1 MEALK
6 DKIIEKLKAYFEGS
20 DFFLVD
26 VKIATGDR
34 ITVYMDGKENITI
47 DKCVEVSRMLENYL
61 EEGRLVREDYKLEV
75 SSPGMGQP
83 FRVYE
88 QFEKSLN
95 RSLDVLRKD
104 GIRYEGIVTK
114 VNPEGIRI
122 RVDKMKKGK
131 VIDSNDVDLAFE
143 EIKTAKQ
150 LITFK

>member
-1 MEALK
+1 MKE
-6 DKIIEKLKAYFEGS
+6 KIIEKLKTYFTGS
-20 DFFLVD
+20 DYFLVD

-34 ITVYMDGKENITI
+34 ITVYIDGKQNVSI

-61 EEGRLVREDYKLEV
+61 EDERLVREDYSLEV

-88 QFEKSLN
+88 QYEKSLN

-104 GIRYEGIVTK
+104 GIRDEGMVTQ
-114 VNPEGIRI
+114 VSPEGIRI
-122 RVDKMKKGK
+122 RVDNRKKGK
-131 VIDSNDVDLAFE
+131 VIESNDVDLTFE